1 MAGRR
6 KLKWQSWAQ
15 RDRKEIF
22 LYWNRRNKSKEYS
35 KRLNELFKTK
45 TEALK
50 DFPFNGHITNLEN
63 VRVLI
68 IEKYL
73 IVYEIFDEEIL
84 ISRIWDGRRNPE
96 TLKIN

>member
-1 MAGRR
+1 MAGR
-6 KLKWQSWAQ
+6 KLIWQSQAQ

-22 LYWNRRNKSKEYS
+22 QYWNTRNKSKDYS
-35 KRLNELFKTK
+35 KRLNQLFKTN

-50 DFPFNGHITNLEN
+50 DFPFKGHKTNLEN
-63 VRVLI
+63 VRILV

-73 IVYEIFDEEIL
+73 IVYEIFEEEIL

-96 TLKIN
+96 TLKLN